1 MYDVKLLNWLA
12 NGETGISSK
21 NIAFIVGFKIV
32 PNNDSYFAPSD
43 PSDFNRCLLLLNEV
57 PELRKDLHELG
68 DYSKHW
74 KRIVDRWDDVEKS
87 FLDEVGFNW
96 CKAKSAPKTYKL
108 MKEIYCGEY

>member
-43 PSDFNRCLLLLNEV
+43 PSDFNRCL
-57 PELRKDLHELG
+57 
-68 DYSKHW
+68 KHW